1 MRASAPLGWRIAAVV
16 VFGVTAALAVVLTRG
31 APMHAALTL
40 ARNPGHPA
48 QAAKAA
54 AAPCAASGLR
64 ISIGAGPQAASS
76 YRLDFTNVS
85 RSSCTLTGYPVVAAY
100 RDDHVRVGNPAGQ
113 DTASPDTGGPDT
125 GGAGIAGPDTA
136 GLNTA
141 GPNTAG
147 PNTAGPNTGGA
158 AAARSARRVL
168 LAPGATAHAAL
179 IVNTGIQSGA
189 CRPVVAAGLRVLAPG
204 GSVPSYIR
212 HPIRAC
218 SAAGPRAP
226 VFLRVRSLESGP
238 A

>member
-1 MRASAPLGWRIAAVV
+1 MRASARLGWRIVAVV
-16 VFGVTAALAVVLTRG
+16 VFVVTAALAVFLTRG
-31 APMHAALTL
+31 APMHAALTSD
-40 ARNPGHPA
+40 RHPGHPG
-48 QAAKAA
+48 QAARAA

-85 RSSCTLTGYPVVAAY
+85 RSSCTLIGYPVVAAY

-113 DTASPDTGGPDT
+113 DTA
-125 GGAGIAGPDTA
+125 GAGTAGPD
-136 GLNTA
+136 
-141 GPNTAG
+141 
-147 PNTAGPNTGGA
+147 TGGA

-179 IVNTGIQSGA
+179 TVNTGIQSGA

-204 GSVPSYIR
+204 GSVPRYIR

-226 VFLRVRSLESGP
+226 VFFRVRSLESGP

>member
-31 APMHAALTL
+31 APMHAALTSD
-40 ARNPGHPA
+40 RHPGHPA
-48 QAAKAA
+48 QAGHPAKAAKAA

-113 DTASPDTGGPDT
+113 DTAGPDT
-125 GGAGIAGPDTA
+125 GGAGTAAPD
-136 GLNTA
+136 TA
-141 GPNTAG
+141 GPNTAS
-147 PNTAGPNTGGA
+147 PNRGGA

-179 IVNTGIQSGA
+179 IVNTGIQRGA

-212 HPIRAC
+212 HPIQAC

>member
-1 MRASAPLGWRIAAVV
+1 MRASARLGWRIAAIV

-31 APMHAALTL
+31 APMHAALTSD
-40 ARNPGHPA
+40 RHPGHPG
-48 QAAKAA
+48 QAARAA

-64 ISIGAGPQAASS
+64 ISIGAGPQAASG

-113 DTASPDTGGPDT
+113 DTAGAGTAGPET
-125 GGAGIAGPDTA
+125 GGAP
-136 GLNTA
+136 
-141 GPNTAG
+141 
-147 PNTAGPNTGGA
+147 
-158 AAARSARRVL
+158 AARSARRVL

-179 IVNTGIQSGA
+179 IVNTGIQRGA

-204 GSVPSYIR
+204 GSVPRYVR

>member
-1 MRASAPLGWRIAAVV
+1 MRASARLGWRIAAVV

-31 APMHAALTL
+31 APMHAALTS
-40 ARNPGHPA
+40 ARHPGHLG
-48 QAAKAA
+48 QASQAPHTA
-54 AAPCAASGLR
+54 AAPCAESGLR

-85 RSSCTLTGYPVVAAY
+85 RSSCTLTGYPVVTAY
-100 RDDHVRVGNPAGQ
+100 RGDHVRVGNPAGQ
-113 DTASPDTGGPDT
+113 DTAGAGTGGT
-125 GGAGIAGPDTA
+125 
-136 GLNTA
+136 
-141 GPNTAG
+141 
-147 PNTAGPNTGGA
+147 

-179 IVNTGIQSGA
+179 AVDTGLQRSA

-204 GSVPSYIR
+204 GSMPRYLR
-212 HPIRAC
+212 HPIQAC

-226 VFLRVRSLESGP
+226 VFLRVRSLEPGP

>member
-1 MRASAPLGWRIAAVV
+1 MRASARLGWRIAAVV
-16 VFGVTAALAVVLTRG
+16 VFGVTATLAVVLTRG
-31 APMHAALTL
+31 APMHAALTS
-40 ARNPGHPA
+40 ASHPGHQGQA
-48 QAAKAA
+48 GHLSQAGQAAHAA
-54 AAPCAASGLR
+54 AAPCAATGLR

-100 RDDHVRVGNPAGQ
+100 RGDHVRVGNPAAQ
-113 DTASPDTGGPDT
+113 DTAAAGTGSAT
-125 GGAGIAGPDTA
+125 AAG
-136 GLNTA
+136 
-141 GPNTAG
+141 
-147 PNTAGPNTGGA
+147 
-158 AAARSARRVL
+158 SARRVL

-179 IVNTGIQSGA
+179 TVNTGIQRGA

-204 GSVPSYIR
+204 GSMPRYLR

>member
-31 APMHAALTL
+31 APMHAALTSD
-40 ARNPGHPA
+40 RHPGHPA
-48 QAAKAA
+48 QAGHPAKAAKAA

-113 DTASPDTGGPDT
+113 DTA
-125 GGAGIAGPDTA
+125 GAGTA
-136 GLNTA
+136 S
-141 GPNTAG
+141 
-147 PNTAGPNTGGA
+147 A

-179 IVNTGIQSGA
+179 TVNTGVQRGA

-204 GSVPSYIR
+204 GSVPRYIR
-212 HPIRAC
+212 HPIQAC

>member
-1 MRASAPLGWRIAAVV
+1 MRAYARLGWRIAAVV
-16 VFGVTAALAVVLTRG
+16 VFAVTAALAVVLTRG
-31 APMHAALTL
+31 APMHAALTSDKH
-40 ARNPGHPA
+40 PGHPA
-48 QAAKAA
+48 QAGRAGHLNQAGKAA

-85 RSSCTLTGYPVVAAY
+85 RSSCTLTGYPVVDAY

-113 DTASPDTGGPDT
+113 DTAGTDT
-125 GGAGIAGPDTA
+125 AGQDAAGPD
-136 GLNTA
+136 
-141 GPNTAG
+141 
-147 PNTAGPNTGGA
+147 TGGA

-179 IVNTGIQSGA
+179 TVNTGIQSGA

-204 GSVPSYIR
+204 GSVPRYIR
-212 HPIRAC
+212 HPILAC

>member
-1 MRASAPLGWRIAAVV
+1 MRASALLGWRIAAVV

-31 APMHAALTL
+31 APMHAALTS
-40 ARNPGHPA
+40 ASHPGHPA
-48 QAAKAA
+48 QAGQAAHLSQAAKAA
-54 AAPCAASGLR
+54 AAPCAASGLH

-100 RDDHVRVGNPAGQ
+100 RDDHVRVGNPASQ
-113 DTASPDTGGPDT
+113 DTAGPNAAGPDTAGPNAAGPDT
-125 GGAGIAGPDTA
+125 GGA
-136 GLNTA
+136 
-141 GPNTAG
+141 
-147 PNTAGPNTGGA
+147 A
-158 AAARSARRVL
+158 AAQSARRVL

-179 IVNTGIQSGA
+179 TVNTGIQRGA

-204 GSVPSYIR
+204 GSVPSYLR

-226 VFLRVRSLESGP
+226 VFLRVRSLKSGP

>member
-1 MRASAPLGWRIAAVV
+1 MRASARLGWRIAAVV

-31 APMHAALTL
+31 APTHAALTS
-40 ARNPGHPA
+40 ARHPGHPG
-48 QAAKAA
+48 QATHAA
-54 AAPCAASGLR
+54 AAPCVASGLR
-64 ISIGAGPQAASS
+64 ISIGAGPQAASG

-113 DTASPDTGGPDT
+113 GAGTAGPDT
-125 GGAGIAGPDTA
+125 GGAPG
-136 GLNTA
+136 
-141 GPNTAG
+141 
-147 PNTAGPNTGGA
+147 
-158 AAARSARRVL
+158 ARSARRVL

-179 IVNTGIQSGA
+179 TVNTGMRRGA

-204 GSVPSYIR
+204 GSVPHYIR